1 MFQWDPFR
9 LFTHWE
15 CASMRLEAGGR
26 IGENWPIGRIISQMS
41 RVGFRVIFASV
52 WLVNG
57 LFCKVLD
64 WEPRH
69 RAIVSRIL
77 GAEHALEWTRAI
89 GVGETLFAGWIF
101 SGMWWRLSAIAQV
114 VLVGVM
120 NLIEFFLAP
129 DLLLFGR
136 FNSLVALAYVCLV
149 GWAGLKTNPGKGAPS
164 R

>member
-1 MFQWDPFR
+1 
-9 LFTHWE
+9 
-15 CASMRLEAGGR
+15 MRLEAGGR
-26 IGENWPIGRIISQMS
+26 IGENWPVGRNVS
-41 RVGFRVIFASV
+41 RMMRLGFRVIFALV

-89 GVGETLFAGWIF
+89 GVGEILFAAWIL
-101 SGMWWRLSAIAQV
+101 SGRWWRLSTVAQA

-129 DLLLFGR
+129 DLLLFGK
-136 FNSLVALAYVCLV
+136 FNSLVALAYMSLV
-149 GWAGLKTNPGKGAPS
+149 GWVGVTTHRGLATPQGLTTPS